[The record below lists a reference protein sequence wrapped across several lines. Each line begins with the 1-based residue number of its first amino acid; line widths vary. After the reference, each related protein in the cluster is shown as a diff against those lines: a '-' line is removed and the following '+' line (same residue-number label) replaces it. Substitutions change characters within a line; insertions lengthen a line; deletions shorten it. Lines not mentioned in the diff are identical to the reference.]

1 MPPRHGRSCSCSVGL
16 CLCWRHDKEQ
26 LLSPMPA
33 LPALVTRR
41 TARPATCRCQ
51 LGRRAQSLVL
61 LLSRSR
67 FCAAVSDGRSC
78 SSPCG
83 YCPPSP
89 LSLIPTSPLPS
100 TTRVNPFRAV
110 VPCCRRRWG
119 QVSPRRAIAYQSSKL
134 LLVPSR
140 LRLGCS
146 RPRSPAPWRHL
157 PRHRHRHS
165 HPRGPAAL
173 PAPPR
178 SPWSCGGRVPT
189 RRVCTRAIGAPW
201 TFLATRTGS
210 NTWPAGRTSSAA
222 LCLLGD
228 LRLPQAAPTAAA
240 SARCATLSAARRSC
254 CCRTSRAPPI

>member
-1 MPPRHGRSCSCSVGL
+1 
-16 CLCWRHDKEQ
+16 
-26 LLSPMPA
+26 LSPVPA
-33 LPALVTRR
+33 LPVLVARR
-41 TARPATCRCQ
+41 PRRPATCRCQ
-51 LGRRAQSLVL
+51 LERCAQSLVL
-61 LLSRSR
+61 LRSRSR
-67 FCAAVSDGRSC
+67 YCAAVSDGRSC

-89 LSLIPTSPLPS
+89 LSLIPTSPLPC
-100 TTRVNPFRAV
+100 TTRVNPLRAV
-110 VPCCRRRWG
+110 VACYRRRWG
-119 QVSPRRAIAYQSSKL
+119 QVSPRRPIAHQSSWL

-140 LRLGCS
+140 LRLRCC
-146 RPRSPAPWRHL
+146 RPRSPSPWRHL
-157 PRHRHRHS
+157 PHHRRHHRN
-165 HPRGPAAL
+165 PRGLAAF

-189 RRVCTRAIGAPW
+189 RRACKRAIGAPW

-210 NTWPAGRTSSAA
+210 NTWPAGRTSSVA

-228 LRLPQAAPTAAA
+228 LRLPLAAPTAAG